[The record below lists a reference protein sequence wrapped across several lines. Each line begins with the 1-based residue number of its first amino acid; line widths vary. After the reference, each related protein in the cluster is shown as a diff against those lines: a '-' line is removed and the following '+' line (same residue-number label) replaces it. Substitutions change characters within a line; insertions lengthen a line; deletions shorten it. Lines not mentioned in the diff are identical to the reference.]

1 MSNYQSRFVAENI
14 CGMRGEN
21 LFSYSLIPER
31 ERERESY
38 NRRNRNRKKEKLY
51 ERDRSR
57 LIR

>member
-51 ERDRSR
+51 ERDRYR

>member
-31 ERERESY
+31 ERERES
-38 NRRNRNRKKEKLY
+38 RTTGGTEIERKKNY
-51 ERDRSR
+51 TRG
-57 LIR
+57 IAIG